1 MTTASKIEVGTRNSA
16 VPATLDSFRA
26 LFNELDKGNLN
37 KLSQVYSE
45 DIRFQDPLSAVSGLD
60 ELTRYFAG
68 AYANVISCHFEFG
81 DAVVQG
87 EFAAVPW
94 VMHLRHKR
102 IRKGREVQVQG
113 ISHLEIR
120 DGMVC
125 YHRDYFDAGKCST
138 KTCPWL
144 AGSFA
149 GSRIRQD
156 E

>member
-1 MTTASKIEVGTRNSA
+1 MTTASKIDVGKRNSA
-16 VPATLDSFRA
+16 LPAALGHFRA

-37 KLSQVYSE
+37 KLSEVYSE
-45 DIRFQDPLSAVSGLD
+45 DIRFQDPLETVQGLA

-68 AYANVISCHFEFG
+68 AYANVMSCRFDFG
-81 DAVVQG
+81 EAIVQG

-102 IRKGREVQVQG
+102 IRKGREVQVRG

-125 YHRDYFDAGKCST
+125 YHRDYFDAGEMLYENLPVVGRVIRWIKDQ
-138 KTCPWL
+138 
-144 AGSFA
+144 AG
-149 GSRIRQD
+149 
-156 E
+156 

>member
-1 MTTASKIEVGTRNSA
+1 MTTASKIEVGKRNSA
-16 VPATLDSFRA
+16 LPAALGHFRA

-37 KLSQVYSE
+37 KLSEVYSE
-45 DIRFQDPLSAVSGLD
+45 DIRFQDPLETVQGLD

-68 AYANVISCHFEFG
+68 AYANVISCRFDFG
-81 DAVVQG
+81 EAIVQG

-102 IRKGREVQVQG
+102 ICRGREVQVRG

-125 YHRDYFDAGKCST
+125 YHRDYFDAGEMLYENLPVVGRVIRWIKDQ
-138 KTCPWL
+138 
-144 AGSFA
+144 AG
-149 GSRIRQD
+149 
-156 E
+156 

>member
-1 MTTASKIEVGTRNSA
+1 MTTASKIEVGKRNSA
-16 VPATLDSFRA
+16 LPAALGHFRA

-37 KLSQVYSE
+37 KLSEVYSE
-45 DIRFQDPLSAVSGLD
+45 DICFQDPLETVHGLD

-68 AYANVISCHFEFG
+68 AYANVISCRFDFG
-81 DAVVQG
+81 ETIVQG

-102 IRKGREVQVQG
+102 IRKGREVQVRG

-125 YHRDYFDAGKCST
+125 YHRDYFDAGEMLYENLPVIGRVIRWIKDQ
-138 KTCPWL
+138 
-144 AGSFA
+144 AG
-149 GSRIRQD
+149 
-156 E
+156 

>member
-1 MTTASKIEVGTRNSA
+1 MTTASKIEVGTRNPA
-16 VPATLDSFRA
+16 VPATLETFRA

-37 KLSQVYSE
+37 KLSRVYSE
-45 DIRFQDPLSAVSGLD
+45 NIRFQDPLGTVHGLD

-68 AYANVISCHFEFG
+68 AYANVIACRFEFG

-87 EFAAVPW
+87 GVAALPW

-113 ISHLEIR
+113 MSHLEIR

-125 YHRDYFDAGKCST
+125 YHRDYFDAGEMLYENLPVVGGLIRWIKDQ
-138 KTCPWL
+138 
-144 AGSFA
+144 AG
-149 GSRIRQD
+149 
-156 E
+156 

>member
-1 MTTASKIEVGTRNSA
+1 MTTASKIEVGRRNPA
-16 VPATLDSFRA
+16 VPATLENFRA

-37 KLSQVYSE
+37 KLSRVYSE
-45 DIRFQDPLSAVSGLD
+45 NIRFQDPLGTVHGLD

-68 AYANVISCHFEFG
+68 AYANVIACRFEFG

-87 EFAAVPW
+87 GVAALPW

-113 ISHLEIR
+113 MSHIEIR

-125 YHRDYFDAGKCST
+125 YHRDYFDAGEMLYENLPVVGGLIRWIKDQ
-138 KTCPWL
+138 
-144 AGSFA
+144 AG
-149 GSRIRQD
+149 
-156 E
+156 

>member
-1 MTTASKIEVGTRNSA
+1 MTTASKIEVGKRNSA
-16 VPATLDSFRA
+16 LPAALGHFRA

-37 KLSQVYSE
+37 KLSEVYSE
-45 DIRFQDPLSAVSGLD
+45 DICFQDPLETVHGLD

-68 AYANVISCHFEFG
+68 AYANVISCRFDFG
-81 DAVVQG
+81 ETIVQG

-102 IRKGREVQVQG
+102 IRKGREVQVRG

-125 YHRDYFDAGKCST
+125 YHRDYFDAGEMLYENLPVVGRVIRWIKDQ
-138 KTCPWL
+138 
-144 AGSFA
+144 AG
-149 GSRIRQD
+149 
-156 E
+156 

>member
-1 MTTASKIEVGTRNSA
+1 MTTASKIEVGTRNPA
-16 VPATLDSFRA
+16 VPATLETFRA

-37 KLSQVYSE
+37 KLSRVYSE
-45 DIRFQDPLSAVSGLD
+45 NIRFQDPLGTVHGLD

-68 AYANVISCHFEFG
+68 AYANVIACRFEFG

-87 EFAAVPW
+87 GVAALPW

-113 ISHLEIR
+113 MSHIEIR

-125 YHRDYFDAGKCST
+125 YHRDYFDAGEMLYENLPVVGGLIRWIKDQ
-138 KTCPWL
+138 
-144 AGSFA
+144 AG
-149 GSRIRQD
+149 
-156 E
+156 

>member
-1 MTTASKIEVGTRNSA
+1 MTTASKIEVGTRNPA
-16 VPATLDSFRA
+16 VPATLENFRA

-37 KLSQVYSE
+37 KLSRVYSE
-45 DIRFQDPLSAVSGLD
+45 NIRFQDPLGTVHGLD

-68 AYANVISCHFEFG
+68 AYANVIACRFEFG

-87 EFAAVPW
+87 GVAALPW

-113 ISHLEIR
+113 MSHLEIR

-125 YHRDYFDAGKCST
+125 YHRDYFDAGEMLYENLPVVGGLIRWIKDQ
-138 KTCPWL
+138 
-144 AGSFA
+144 AG
-149 GSRIRQD
+149 
-156 E
+156 

>member
-1 MTTASKIEVGTRNSA
+1 MTTASKIEVGTRNPA
-16 VPATLDSFRA
+16 VPATLENFRA

-37 KLSQVYSE
+37 KLSRVYSE
-45 DIRFQDPLSAVSGLD
+45 NIRFQDPLGTVHGLD

-68 AYANVISCHFEFG
+68 AYANVIACRFEFG

-87 EFAAVPW
+87 GVAALPW

-113 ISHLEIR
+113 MSHIEIR

-125 YHRDYFDAGKCST
+125 YHRDYFDAGEMLYENLPVVGGLIRWIKDQ
-138 KTCPWL
+138 
-144 AGSFA
+144 AG
-149 GSRIRQD
+149 
-156 E
+156 